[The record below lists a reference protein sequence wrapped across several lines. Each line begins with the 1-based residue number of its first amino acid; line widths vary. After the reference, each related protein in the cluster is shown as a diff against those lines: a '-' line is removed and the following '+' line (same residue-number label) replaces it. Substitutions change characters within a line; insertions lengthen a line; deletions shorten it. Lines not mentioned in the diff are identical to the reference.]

1 MRSLRLLFP
10 LLLLIV
16 FVAPLRAQAPI
27 DVTGTGVETQ
37 FPEQITFQLEAASS
51 AADIVEV
58 TLLYGASRSEALTL
72 AELSIEPARQVD
84 LVHELDTQ
92 VYYFAPG
99 TDISYRWLLRDAAG
113 NEVLTPLQEF
123 VYHDERFD
131 WQSRSERNVTVYWYD
146 GGDSFGEAL
155 MNTSTRTIE
164 RLQDEIGS
172 AVEEPVKIYVYANG
186 SDMRS
191 ALESNEV
198 EWVGGQARPSLG
210 LIVAAIAP
218 GNLVEVSRIIP
229 HELSHQV
236 LHQAIENPYGGA
248 PVWFDEGL
256 AVHNQEV
263 LDPGFPDLVNEAAVG
278 GRLIPLEALA
288 SSFPADPQQ
297 AYLSYAQSH
306 SVVEYLFAT
315 YGDEQVTELVEAFAQ
330 ATPVEQA
337 VPEVL
342 GLSVDDL
349 DAAWRESLP
358 VDARPSQM
366 AEPGPASAPAER
378 FDDPVLPAAPMP
390 TTVPAGATDE
400 AQQASMM
407 DWLETL
413 PGWAGA
419 AMLAACS
426 IMLIVAL
433 AAALLVSLRLIGVD
447 KRVN

>member
-1 MRSLRLLFP
+1 MRSLRLLLP
-10 LLLLIV
+10 LWLLMV
-16 FVAPLRAQAPI
+16 FVAPLRAQSPI
-27 DVTGTGVETQ
+27 DVLDTGVALQ
-37 FPEQITFQLEAASS
+37 FPAQITFQLETESS
-51 AADIVEV
+51 DADIVAV
-58 TLLYGASRSEALTL
+58 TLLYGASRSEALTM
-72 AELSIEPARQVD
+72 AELSIEPARRVD

-99 TDISYRWLLRDAAG
+99 TDISYRWLIRDAAG
-113 NEVLTPLQEF
+113 NELLTPIREF
-123 VYHDERFD
+123 VYHDERFN
-131 WQSRSERNVTVYWYD
+131 WQSRSERNVTVYWYE

-155 MNTSTRTIE
+155 IDTSTRTIE
-164 RLQDEIGS
+164 RLQDEIG
-172 AVEEPVKIYVYANG
+172 ATVEEPVKIYVYANG
-186 SDMRS
+186 NDMRS

-198 EWVGGQARPSLG
+198 EWVGGQARPALG

-218 GNLVEVSRIIP
+218 GDLVEVSRIIP

-263 LDPGFPDLVNEAAVG
+263 LDAGFPDLVNEAAIA

-315 YGDEQVTELVEAFAQ
+315 YGEERVTELVQAFAQ
-330 ATPVEQA
+330 AMPAEQA
-337 VPEVL
+337 VPTVL
-342 GLSVDDL
+342 GMSVDDL

-358 VDARPSQM
+358 VEARPSQL
-366 AEPGPASAPAER
+366 ANPSSASAPPAR
-378 FDDPVLPAAPMP
+378 FDNPVLPAAPLP
-390 TTVPAGATDE
+390 TAPADAP
-400 AQQASMM
+400 QQSGPMN
-407 DWLETL
+407 WLETL
-413 PGWAGA
+413 PGWSGA

-426 IMLIVAL
+426 IVLIVAL
-433 AAALLVSLRLIGVD
+433 AVGLLVSLRLIGVD